1 MRLIQFETAAGERRV
16 GVVEGRRALEVQDAS
31 SVRVLALAA
40 IEAGRDL
47 TGEILARGQ
56 GEAHDY
62 PALLREGR
70 VLPPLDHEDPAHC
83 LVTGTGLTHLGSAAA
98 RDAMHQAL
106 QQQAQAGTLTDSM
119 RMFQWGVEGGIRR
132 PAPPARSRN
141 GSTRAMARSWS
152 RPARTCPRRIS
163 PSTAARS
170 RNWSGCT

>member
-83 LVTGTGLTHLGSAAA
+83 LVTGTGRFTLVGEGGGTRFTWEEELAIPWWLGGPLAA
-98 RDAMHQAL
+98 RVL
-106 QQQAQAGTLTDSM
+106 ELVWV
-119 RMFQWGVEGGIRR
+119 RNLRNL
-132 PAPPARSRN
+132 RSRF
-141 GSTRAMARSWS
+141 SS
-152 RPARTCPRRIS
+152 
-163 PSTAARS
+163 
-170 RNWSGCT
+170 